1 MSPLATERIVLATG
15 DALFEDRLRR
25 AFAGELNGSLRM
37 WDASQLVGDPTRA
50 ARRILADEPD
60 VVAVGP
66 QVPLESA
73 LELVRTLD
81 LMHPGVT
88 VMLVA
93 EPTPH
98 VLEHALRAGVR
109 EVVAPASDDAV
120 LVDAF
125 RRVAETAMRRRATFD
140 GAAAAP
146 TGSVIC
152 IVSPKGGAGKTTVA
166 TNLSVGLAMR
176 APGQVA
182 LVDLDVQF
190 GDVAPALRLEPE
202 TSIVDAIRTADR
214 LDETTVKAFLTPHDS
229 GLFVL
234 GAPENPAAADEINAR
249 QTSAV
254 VKLLTG
260 MFPYVV
266 IDTGSGLDEHTLA
279 ALDLATEIVLVL
291 SSEVPTIRAAR
302 KEVEILRSLG
312 LDDRRWHVV
321 LNRAE
326 SRVGLDSADIALS
339 VGVPVDVAVP
349 SARSVPLS
357 INQGTPVVL
366 SDERAPVSRAFRT
379 LIDRFRPDIREA
391 APTAA
396 ETRSRFTL
404 RRAGAVLQ

>member
-15 DALFEDRLRR
+15 DALFEERLRR
-25 AFAGELNGSLRM
+25 AFAGELNGSLRT
-37 WDASQLVGDPTRA
+37 WDAGQLVGDPTRA
-50 ARRILADEPD
+50 ARRILAEHPD

-81 LMHPGVT
+81 HVHPGVT

-93 EPTPH
+93 DPSPN

-109 EVVAPASDDAV
+109 EVVSPTSDDAT
-120 LVDAF
+120 LVEAF
-125 RRVAETAMRRRATFD
+125 RRVSETAVRRRARFD
-140 GAAAAP
+140 GGVVAP

-152 IVSPKGGAGKTTVA
+152 IVSPKGGAGKTTIA
-166 TNLSVGLAMR
+166 TNLGVGLAQR
-176 APGQVA
+176 APGKVA

-190 GDVAPALRLEPE
+190 GDVAPALRLEPD

-214 LDETTVKAFLTPHDS
+214 LDETTLKAFLTPHES

-234 GAPENPAAADEINAR
+234 GAPENPAEADEIDAK

-254 VKLLTG
+254 IRLLTG

-279 ALDLATEIVLVL
+279 ALDLASEIVIVL

-302 KEVEILRSLG
+302 KEVEILRTLG

-357 INQGTPVVL
+357 INHGTPVVL
-366 SDERAPVSRAFRT
+366 SDERAPVARALQT
-379 LIDRFRPDIREA
+379 LIDRFRPDSQDLL
-391 APTAA
+391 PSVGPP
-396 ETRSRFTL
+396 RSRFAL
-404 RRAGAVLQ
+404 RRGTTPQ